1 MRARPPRGAGM
12 AVVRACVAAHVRD
25 ARDALSRKIA
35 LCACLLTGER
45 GAVLAEGGE
54 QLDGDLWRLGA
65 VHTRWN
71 GRGGELCAVVRRSG
85 GSRAQLEAAAFPIYR
100 TTRAAMYPRVYT

>member
-1 MRARPPRGAGM
+1 MCAMHAMRF
-12 AVVRACVAAHVRD
+12 HEK
-25 ARDALSRKIA
+25 SRYVPV
-35 LCACLLTGER
+35 CLQ
-45 GAVLAEGGE
+45 VSAEPFWLRE
-54 QLDGDLWRLGA
+54 EDSWTAIWRLGA

-85 GSRAQLEAAAFPIYR
+85 GSRAQLEAAAFPIYC